1 MWIIQLALR
10 QRYTLGALVLL
21 LALVGARS
29 VSKMSTDI
37 LPSIDIPYVNVLW
50 TYPGLAASD
59 MASKISSF
67 SEIAIMNNVD
77 DVKGISSDSGNG
89 YALIQ
94 VQFHQ
99 NAKLDVALSQI
110 TSVSQTILKR
120 LPQGM
125 TPPLV
130 VNYSTSSVPVLQ
142 LAISSETI
150 SESQLYDYARLA
162 LRRQIQSIPG
172 LRLSL
177 PYGGTSRQLMIDLN
191 MDEMRATG
199 VTAKDVARAL
209 SQQNV
214 TLPSGEITTGTKRL
228 TVSTN
233 ASPAD
238 LKSFASIPI
247 KSTGHSVIQLGDV
260 AEVRDGGAEQT
271 SMAKR
276 EGKPGVMVS
285 VLKLGKAST
294 VDIID

>member
-199 VTAKDVARAL
+199 VTAK
-209 SQQNV
+209 
-214 TLPSGEITTGTKRL
+214 TLPERSHNR
-228 TVSTN
+228 
-233 ASPAD
+233 
-238 LKSFASIPI
+238 
-247 KSTGHSVIQLGDV
+247 
-260 AEVRDGGAEQT
+260 
-271 SMAKR
+271 M
-276 EGKPGVMVS
+276 
-285 VLKLGKAST
+285 
-294 VDIID
+294 

>member
-191 MDEMRATG
+191 MD
-199 VTAKDVARAL
+199 
-209 SQQNV
+209 
-214 TLPSGEITTGTKRL
+214 
-228 TVSTN
+228 
-233 ASPAD
+233 
-238 LKSFASIPI
+238 
-247 KSTGHSVIQLGDV
+247 
-260 AEVRDGGAEQT
+260 
-271 SMAKR
+271 
-276 EGKPGVMVS
+276 
-285 VLKLGKAST
+285 
-294 VDIID
+294 